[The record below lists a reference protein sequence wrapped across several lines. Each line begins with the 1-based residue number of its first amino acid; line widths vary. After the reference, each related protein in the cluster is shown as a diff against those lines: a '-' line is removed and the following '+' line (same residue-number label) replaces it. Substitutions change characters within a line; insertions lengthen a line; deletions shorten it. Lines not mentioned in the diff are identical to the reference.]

1 MIVKKLADAGDE
13 HEMTD
18 DVTQAS
24 NYVQQ
29 TDLDQESSQNMVETF
44 ETPRVEPYEEKAVI
58 ANESSVETPPTE
70 IQPETTEN

>member
-1 MIVKKLADAGDE
+1 MIVKKIADVGDE

-29 TDLDQESSQNMVETF
+29 TDLDQESSQNMIETY
-44 ETPRVEPYEEKAVI
+44 ETPRVEPFEEKAVI
-58 ANESSVETPPTE
+58 ANESSAETPPTE
-70 IQPETTEN
+70 IQPEVTEN

>member
-1 MIVKKLADAGDE
+1 MLNAKKLDVGGDE

-29 TDLDQESSQNMVETF
+29 TDADQESSMALIDTY
-44 ETPRVEPYEEKAVI
+44 ETPRINQEKTFNA
-58 ANESSVETPPTE
+58 
-70 IQPETTEN
+70 QQL